1 MTVGQ
6 MPRDRLGLGLGW
18 LTRSDVLENA
28 PHYVERDHSSTSS
41 SSAQNSSAIAC
52 KRASSS
58 ASSAPDAASS
68 GAASGAVARLQR
80 GPARDSTQSSLTNL
94 QADEISLVASL
105 PFSRY
110 GPPSGRAHHDQSE
123 RARPYTQF
131 PALPAGRGICRNANA
146 CSKFGLSESH
156 PHAGVAHDLSRLC
169 AGNAIRLGWLK
180 CPSN

>member
-41 SSAQNSSAIAC
+41 SSAQNSSATAC

-68 GAASGAVARLQR
+68 GAASGAVAAVAAVAAMSLGGGLAKVTSPQR
-80 GPARDSTQSSLTNL
+80 PRRSIPASAAGPATLSLNKL
-94 QADEISLVASL
+94 AS
-105 PFSRY
+105 
-110 GPPSGRAHHDQSE
+110 GDTA
-123 RARPYTQF
+123 
-131 PALPAGRGICRNANA
+131 AG
-146 CSKFGLSESH
+146 
-156 PHAGVAHDLSRLC
+156 
-169 AGNAIRLGWLK
+169 
-180 CPSN
+180 

>member
-58 ASSAPDAASS
+58 ASTAPDAASS
-68 GAASGAVARLQR
+68 GAASGAVAAPAA
-80 GPARDSTQSSLTNL
+80 GPGARFDSTRKPQFGAQLAAKRPDNATRY
-94 QADEISLVASL
+94 VAS
-105 PFSRY
+105 
-110 GPPSGRAHHDQSE
+110 SE
-123 RARPYTQF
+123 LRP
-131 PALPAGRGICRNANA
+131 
-146 CSKFGLSESH
+146 
-156 PHAGVAHDLSRLC
+156 
-169 AGNAIRLGWLK
+169 
-180 CPSN
+180 

>member
-68 GAASGAVARLQR
+68 GAASGAVAAAAA
-80 GPARDSTQSSLTNL
+80 GSGARFDST
-94 QADEISLVASL
+94 
-105 PFSRY
+105 RK
-110 GPPSGRAHHDQSE
+110 
-123 RARPYTQF
+123 TQF
-131 PALPAGRGICRNANA
+131 GAQVVAKRPDKSTSYVCSAQLRHSWISCRP
-146 CSKFGLSESH
+146 GT
-156 PHAGVAHDLSRLC
+156 
-169 AGNAIRLGWLK
+169 
-180 CPSN
+180 